1 MKGIDVAKWNT
12 ITDYAAVKKAGVEF
26 AIVKVINSNNTA
38 DSSFVRHVMGFRN
51 AGITCSMGYTYSY
64 ANTEAK
70 ATAAASAFV
79 KYAKGQGISYMWL
92 DLEDTCMRGLG
103 SKLVTIINIYRK
115 IAENNG
121 MGFGIYT
128 YAYYYNTYIKPYI
141 SQLKDIPFWIARY
154 PSTKDMAITDSV
166 PDKNNLPAGIDIS
179 GWQYSSKGKINGI
192 TGYVDL
198 DVWYENKTVKT
209 TATTITADTNPF
221 TEPTGDCKVGTSG
234 NDANWCHWYIYRC
247 GYHLDANGKPDTT
260 YINGVYDKD
269 TAEKVKKIQTV
280 LGLKADGI
288 VGVRTRAVFKKLA

>member
-26 AIVKVINSNNTA
+26 AIVKVINSSNKA
-38 DSSFVRHVMGFRN
+38 DSSFVKHISGFKS
-51 AGITCSMGYTYSY
+51 AGIPCNMGYTYSY

-70 ATAAASAFV
+70 ATAAANAFI
-79 KYAKGQGISYMWL
+79 KYAKEQGINYMWL

-103 SKLVTIINIYRK
+103 SKLVNIINIYKK

-121 MGFGIYT
+121 MSFGIYT

-154 PSTKDMAITDSV
+154 PSTKDMKITDNV
-166 PDKNNLPAGIDIS
+166 PDKSNLPTGIDIS

-198 DVWYENKTVKT
+198 DIWYENKTVKT
-209 TATTITADTNPF
+209 TTTTITADTNPF
-221 TEPTGDCKVGTSG
+221 TEPTSDCKIGTLG
-234 NDANWCHWYIYRC
+234 NDANWCLWYLWRF
-247 GYHLDANGKPDTT
+247 GYLITNGKPDGTL
-260 YINGVYDKD
+260 INGVYGKD
-269 TAEKVKKIQTV
+269 TAELVKTV
-280 LGLKADGI
+280 QKLLGLKADGI